1 MKKSLVTLIVVA
13 LLFVQGCRTV
23 QGFGHD
29 LEWLGQK
36 LETTEASQ

>member
-1 MKKSLVTLIVVA
+1 MKSLLITLLVVA
-13 LLFVQGCRTV
+13 LLLIQGCGTV

-36 LETTEASQ
+36 LETTEAS